1 MRGPNQIDKE
11 QIVHRLLQV
20 TVAALS
26 FWQIRK
32 QAQRKQLMQQHQAF
46 TSSAAALN
54 PKRVPAQSR
63 VEKRGDIHVDQSQVQ
78 ERAETTAAST
88 AKAQINE
95 KPHADLRHESRP
107 KALLHVAISAAKEW
121 SAHRAASKGAALALY
136 TLFSLAPMLLLV
148 VTIAGFFFGE
158 DAVRQSLLDQMS
170 KLMGAE
176 GADAVKTILGGAR
189 NESGGLI
196 AGLVSVALVLISA
209 TSAFAELKDSLD
221 ELWEVPPST
230 QSGLWALVKE
240 RFLSFGLILVL
251 ALMLLMTLAV
261 STALATMEGL
271 FGGGATGTILKSIT
285 MVVSHT
291 VSFAVVA
298 GLFAVIFK
306 YLPATQIAWKDVI
319 VGSIITAVLFI
330 IGKFAIGLY
339 VANADISS
347 SYGAAGS
354 VVILITWIYYS
365 AQIFFYGSLFT
376 HEYAMTIGSRA
387 GTSNAQQARPL
398 PANKAGTTP
407 SMSRNSIA

>member
-1 MRGPNQIDKE
+1 MRGPNRIDKE
-11 QIVHRLLQV
+11 QIVHGLLKA

-26 FWQIRK
+26 FWQFRK
-32 QAQRKQLMQQHQAF
+32 QAQRKQLKQQHQAF
-46 TSSAAALN
+46 TSTSAALD
-54 PKRVPAQSR
+54 PKRASTQP
-63 VEKRGDIHVDQSQVQ
+63 RGGQARKLAAGQVQ
-78 ERAETTAAST
+78 AQPQAQAPDKTK
-88 AKAQINE
+88 AKVQIDD
-95 KPHADLRHESRP
+95 KPHVDLRHESRP
-107 KALLHVAISAAKEW
+107 KALLHIAISAAKEW

-158 DAVRQSLLDQMS
+158 DTVRQNLLEQMS
-170 KLMGAE
+170 KLMGTE
-176 GADAVKTILGGAR
+176 GADAVKTILGGAK

-196 AGLVSVALVLISA
+196 AGLVSAALVLISA

-221 ELWEVPPST
+221 ELWEVPPSN

-251 ALMLLMTLAV
+251 ALMLLMTLGV
-261 STALATMEGL
+261 STALASMEGL
-271 FGGGATGTILKSIT
+271 FGGGTTGTILKSIT
-285 MVVSHT
+285 MVVSHA

-306 YLPATQIAWKDVI
+306 YLPATQIAWKDVF
-319 VGSIITAVLFI
+319 VGAIITAVLFI
-330 IGKFAIGLY
+330 IGKFAIGMY
-339 VANADISS
+339 VASADISS

-376 HEYAMTIGSRA
+376 HEYAMKVGSRA
-387 GTSNAQQARPL
+387 GTSNAEQAQPL
-398 PANKAGTTP
+398 PAHDGGPTP
-407 SMSRNSIA
+407 STSRNSIA